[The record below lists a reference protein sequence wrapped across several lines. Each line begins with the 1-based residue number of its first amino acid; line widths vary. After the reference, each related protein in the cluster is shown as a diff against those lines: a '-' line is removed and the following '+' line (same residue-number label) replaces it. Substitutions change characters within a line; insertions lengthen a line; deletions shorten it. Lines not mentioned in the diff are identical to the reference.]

1 MNPALRRFVRDRAE
15 RRCEYCRLPDLAPL
29 LIRFHCEHIRPR
41 RHGGTDEIEN
51 LAWACARCNERKGTH
66 LAAEDPDTG
75 SLERLFNPRLDRWEE
90 HIDLLGVRVLG
101 RSALGRAT
109 VWLLELNHG
118 RRLELRALVRALGL
132 F

>member
-1 MNPALRRFVRDRAE
+1 MNPALRQFVSERAD
-15 RRCEYCRLPDLAPL
+15 RRCEYCRLPDLAPQ

-41 RHGGTDEIEN
+41 RHGGTDEPAN

-75 SLERLFNPRLDRWEE
+75 ELTRLFNPRLDRWEDYFTLKGV
-90 HIDLLGVRVLG
+90 HIVGQ
-101 RSALGRAT
+101 SALGRST
-109 VWLLELNHG
+109 VWLLELNHE
-118 RRLELRALVRALGL
+118 RRLELRAMIRELGM